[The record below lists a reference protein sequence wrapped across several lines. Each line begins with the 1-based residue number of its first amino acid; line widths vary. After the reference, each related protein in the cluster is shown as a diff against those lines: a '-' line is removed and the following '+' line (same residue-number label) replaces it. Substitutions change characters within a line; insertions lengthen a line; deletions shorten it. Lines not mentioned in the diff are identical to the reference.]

1 MIISRYLIIVIFLG
15 LIHPQDQPELSPVF
29 SDYQIS
35 SERYLTDE
43 NGNIMMYINIWGH
56 VAKPGH
62 VMVYEGIDM
71 ASLLSFV
78 GGPIRGADLKNVKL
92 FREVPDKD
100 GLIAYNL
107 DFDNFIERGDR
118 SDFIE
123 LKPNDTIIFPQTNF
137 NYFLSHV
144 GTFNTFLGL
153 LNLYLQVSR
162 SFAD

>member
-1 MIISRYLIIVIFLG
+1 MILTRYLIIVLFLG
-15 LIHPQDQPELSPVF
+15 SIYAQDQTELSPAF

-71 ASLLSFV
+71 ASLLSYV
-78 GGPIRGADLKNVKL
+78 GGPIKGADLKNVKL

-100 GLIAYNL
+100 GRIAYNL
-107 DFDNFIERGDR
+107 DFNNFIERGDR

-137 NYFLSHV
+137 NYFISHV

>member
-1 MIISRYLIIVIFLG
+1 MILTRYLIIVLFLG
-15 LIHPQDQPELSPVF
+15 SIYAQDQSELSPVF

-71 ASLLSFV
+71 ASLLSYV
-78 GGPIRGADLKNVKL
+78 GGPIKGADLKNVKL

-100 GLIAYNL
+100 GRIAYDL
-107 DFDNFIERGDR
+107 DFNNFIERGDR

-137 NYFLSHV
+137 NYFISHV

>member
-1 MIISRYLIIVIFLG
+1 MILTRYLIIVLFLG
-15 LIHPQDQPELSPVF
+15 SIYAQDQSELSPVF

-71 ASLLSFV
+71 ASLLSYV
-78 GGPIRGADLKNVKL
+78 GGPIKGADLKNVKL

-100 GLIAYNL
+100 GRIAYNL
-107 DFDNFIERGDR
+107 DFNNFIERGDR

-137 NYFLSHV
+137 NYFISHV